1 VTTQGKKRHRLVL
14 TLRNLTDFITLHTPT
29 EDIVITTR
37 IHQSRIRVGIE
48 ATDAVSVTRHTEKKE
63 EP

>member
-1 VTTQGKKRHRLVL
+1 VTTQDKKRHRLVL

-37 IHQSRIRVGIE
+37 IHGSRIRVGIE
-48 ATDAVSVTRHTEKKE
+48 ATDAVSVTRYTDKKE
-63 EP
+63 GP